1 MELLEEEEEDKE
13 EEEDANHRND
23 KEKTAFSLK
32 LSLRVLKVLYNKDD
46 AALGKPTMLLRMHC
60 GVKINRRRR
69 KALLFGA
76 KILSYDFPEKK
87 QLFFAHTHTHIFC
100 SRERRYRSKY
110 EKRYARDASVTFVP
124 IFQFSLSSRDA
135 EGI

>member
-1 MELLEEEEEDKE
+1 
-13 EEEDANHRND
+13 
-23 KEKTAFSLK
+23 
-32 LSLRVLKVLYNKDD
+32 VLKVLYNKDD

-87 QLFFAHTHTHIFC
+87 QLFFAHAHTHLLL
-100 SRERRYRSKY
+100 
-110 EKRYARDASVTFVP
+110 ARTQ
-124 IFQFSLSSRDA
+124 ISLK
-135 EGI
+135 I